1 MLSKLHENRTVKIL
15 LQAMILPGMLCI
27 ANSATADVETL
38 FTTPQERQ
46 IINANRYKTDEI
58 VKPRVIVKS
67 TTEFVAPVAQEEV
80 SISFVISGITISNSG
95 PHSVWINNQVYE
107 DGEHLEDN
115 SHIKVITGNNI
126 RVRITTPDG
135 KKYYGT
141 SGEIVEVTYLG
152 VAETGNETD

>member
-1 MLSKLHENRTVKIL
+1 MLSKHRQSNARRIL
-15 LQAMILPGMLCI
+15 LPILLV
-27 ANSATADVETL
+27 ATLGATQSTGAEIETL

-58 VKPRVIVKS
+58 VVPSVVEETKTGFI
-67 TTEFVAPVAQEEV
+67 APGTQEEV
-80 SISFVISGITISNSG
+80 KISFVISGITISNSG

-115 SHIKVITGNNI
+115 SHIKVLADENI

-135 KKYYGT
+135 KSYYGT
-141 SGEIVEVTYLG
+141 SGETVEVTYLAT
-152 VAETGNETD
+152 VQN